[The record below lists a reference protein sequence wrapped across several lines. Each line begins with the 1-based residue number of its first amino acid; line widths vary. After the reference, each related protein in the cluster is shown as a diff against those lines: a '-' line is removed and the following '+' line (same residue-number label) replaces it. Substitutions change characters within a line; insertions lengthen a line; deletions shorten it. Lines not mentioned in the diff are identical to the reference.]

1 MAKLLLNLRNV
12 PDDELD
18 EVRAMLE
25 QHRIGFY
32 ETQPSRW
39 GMSFGGVWVAD
50 EVDVAEAKRLMA
62 DYQSSRQARVREEYA
77 RARQEGTAET
87 FRDMVREQP
96 LRVLLTVVAVIVLLG
111 LVALPAYLLRQ

>member
-12 PDDELD
+12 PEDELA

-32 ETQPSRW
+32 ETRPSRW

-50 EVDVAEAKRLMA
+50 DEDVPEAKRVMA
-62 DYQSSRQARVREEYA
+62 DYQAARQARVRAEHA
-77 RARQEGTAET
+77 RAREDGSAET
-87 FRDMVREQP
+87 FRDVLREQP
-96 LRVLLTVVAVIVLLG
+96 LRVLLTAVAVIVLLG